1 MGTYDFIF
9 SERFF
14 NRFLRHILFWV
25 SWFTYYLVTYLLTP
39 WSVWLYQNHPSVL
52 QEFRFTPYHAD
63 LLRATFFNVSR
74 HVIVFYIFYQFFF
87 LKGSLM
93 KKILMVVAGLFVAII
108 IDSLLWIVS
117 PELKLIFRTSNS
129 IFRQTLSPVML
140 RSEIIRDLAYNIP
153 TLFGLAAM
161 IKFGKHW
168 YQKQKERELL
178 IKEKLQAELQ
188 LLKAQIHPH
197 FLFNTLNNIYSFI
210 LTSNPNASGLILKLS
225 NLLRYILNECN
236 QPKVPLVKELKMI
249 ENYMELEKIRYG
261 ERLNMQVTIIG
272 NPENKSVA
280 PLLLLPFIENSF
292 KHGASNVLQNPW
304 INLRLVITDQ
314 DLSMELVNG
323 QAAATQAYDKNG
335 IGLTN
340 VQKRLNLL
348 YGNQHTLKIE
358 AEQEV
363 FKIQLTVK
371 LEKNAVNSEEVVEA
385 TYLSESTV

>member
-1 MGTYDFIF
+1 
-9 SERFF
+9 
-14 NRFLRHILFWV
+14 
-25 SWFTYYLVTYLLTP
+25 
-39 WSVWLYQNHPSVL
+39 
-52 QEFRFTPYHAD
+52 
-63 LLRATFFNVSR
+63 
-74 HVIVFYIFYQFFF
+74 
-87 LKGSLM
+87 
-93 KKILMVVAGLFVAII
+93 
-108 IDSLLWIVS
+108 
-117 PELKLIFRTSNS
+117 
-129 IFRQTLSPVML
+129 
-140 RSEIIRDLAYNIP
+140 
-153 TLFGLAAM
+153 
-161 IKFGKHW
+161 
-168 YQKQKERELL
+168 
-178 IKEKLQAELQ
+178 
-188 LLKAQIHPH
+188 
-197 FLFNTLNNIYSFI
+197 
-210 LTSNPNASGLILKLS
+210 
-225 NLLRYILNECN
+225 
-236 QPKVPLVKELKMI
+236 MI

-371 LEKNAVNSEEVVEA
+371 LERDAVNSEEVVEA
-385 TYLSESTV
+385 PYFSVSAV

>member
-9 SERFF
+9 SERFSY
-14 NRFLRHILFWV
+14 RFLRHLLFWIA
-25 SWFTYYLVTYLLTP
+25 WFTYYLVTYLLTP
-39 WSVWLYQNHPSVL
+39 WSVWLNQNYPSVL
-52 QEFRFTPYHAD
+52 QEFRFTAYHAD

-74 HVIVFYIFYQFFF
+74 HMVVFYIFYQFFF

-93 KKILMVVAGLFVAII
+93 KKMFMVIAGLFVAII

-261 ERLNMQVTIIG
+261 ERLNMQVTISG

-304 INLRLVITDQ
+304 INLRLVITDY

-323 QAAATQAYDKNG
+323 QATAPQAYDKNG

-358 AEQEV
+358 AEREV

-371 LEKNAVNSEEVVEA
+371 LESDAVNSEEVVEA
-385 TYLSESTV
+385 PYFSVSAV

>member
-9 SERFF
+9 SERFSY
-14 NRFLRHILFWV
+14 RFLRHLLFWIA
-25 SWFTYYLVTYLLTP
+25 WFTYYLVTYLLTP
-39 WSVWLYQNHPSVL
+39 WSVWLNQNHPSVL

-74 HVIVFYIFYQFFF
+74 HIVVFYIFYQFFF

-93 KKILMVVAGLFVAII
+93 KKMFMVIAGLFVAII

-261 ERLNMQVTIIG
+261 ERLNMQVTISG

-304 INLRLVITDQ
+304 INLRLVITDY

-323 QAAATQAYDKNG
+323 QAAAPQAYDKNG

-358 AEQEV
+358 AEREV

-371 LEKNAVNSEEVVEA
+371 LERDAVNSEEVVEA
-385 TYLSESTV
+385 PYFSVSAV